1 MTAISYHHFLI
12 SFRCLSWLSETKGN
26 TSFLLQD
33 WKHVLWQLNH
43 HVHITECIFMP
54 FVSLHNHL
62 PLYTKI
68 EFFFFFWPVLGV
80 SGLAQDNGCWWH
92 PCLVSSK
99 LPSPSELPS
108 LGAPALPLLLYQTS
122 SDIGFGGRNLAIL
135 VCTHITDCLLRKEY
149 CLAYYYAVK
158 TGGLLLKF
166 HILWLLKPR
175 VFMYQS
181 IYQTLAE
188 ITTPSGFCQRGI

>member
-68 EFFFFFWPVLGV
+68 EFFFFLACLGSIWSCTGQWMLV
-80 SGLAQDNGCWWH
+80 TPL
-92 PCLVSSK
+92 PCLFKTSLTLRAAVTWGPCFAT
-99 LPSPSELPS
+99 LAVPNQFRYRVWGQELSYLS
-108 LGAPALPLLLYQTS
+108 LHTHHRLLTEE
-122 SDIGFGGRNLAIL
+122 GIL
-135 VCTHITDCLLRKEY
+135 S
-149 CLAYYYAVK
+149 
-158 TGGLLLKF
+158 GLLLCSENRWSPTE
-166 HILWLLKPR
+166 IP
-175 VFMYQS
+175 Y
-181 IYQTLAE
+181 TLA
-188 ITTPSGFCQRGI
+188 T